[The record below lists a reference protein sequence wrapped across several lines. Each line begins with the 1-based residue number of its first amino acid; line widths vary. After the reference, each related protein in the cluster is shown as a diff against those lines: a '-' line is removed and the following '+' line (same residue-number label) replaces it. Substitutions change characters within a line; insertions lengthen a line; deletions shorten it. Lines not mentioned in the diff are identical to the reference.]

1 MEGNFGKPGMPVAIN
16 RGDVDECGE
25 FFSAAATVPL
35 ENRGSGIG
43 VPRYWVNNNPIR
55 ESSNR
60 K

>member
-1 MEGNFGKPGMPVAIN
+1 MAIN